1 VGFFCFFVCLG
12 AFFCG
17 FFFLFV
23 FLLFF
28 FFLYE
33 YNLIKISEGKLFGLC
48 EAGAKL
54 VGLC

>member
-17 FFFLFV
+17 FFFCLF
-23 FLLFF
+23 FCCF